1 MKQLIFVFCLLFA
14 DRFCAQNNM
23 AVSEV
28 VANLEAQQK
37 AWNRGDVRGF
47 MEHYWHHDS
56 LKFITSKK
64 VTYGWQQTL
73 DNYLRA
79 YPDQEAMGRL
89 TFSVLEVTALSDTA
103 VYVIGKWTL
112 LKQKPAGGHFTLMWR
127 KLDGKWVI
135 VSDHTS

>member
-1 MKQLIFVFCLLFA
+1 MKQLIFVFCFLSLS
-14 DRFCAQNNM
+14 RFCAQESS
-23 AVSEV
+23 AVTEV
-28 VANLEAQQK
+28 LSNLETQQK

-47 MEHYWHHDS
+47 MEYYWHSDS

-73 DNYLRA
+73 DNYLRS
-79 YPDQEAMGRL
+79 YPDQETMGRL
-89 TFSVLEVTALSDTA
+89 TFSIVEATALSDTA